1 MVVTRNIILYSLL
14 VMGLSALF
22 GCGKKADENKPIAE
36 VKAEAEQMNTKELRA
51 MALAYKEAIMAKRK
65 DVDKLAA
72 SLKEIPV
79 TEMLDEKAKKLK
91 ADSNSLNKSIS
102 ALTERFR
109 IYYNKLKEKGG
120 DVSGLKL

>member
-51 MALAYKEAIMAKRK
+51 MALAYKEVIMTKQK
-65 DVDKLAA
+65 DVGKLAA

>member
-51 MALAYKEAIMAKRK
+51 MALAYKEAIMTKQK
-65 DVDKLAA
+65 DVEKLAA

-120 DVSGLKL
+120 DVSGLEL

>member
-14 VMGLSALF
+14 VMCLSALF

-51 MALAYKEAIMAKRK
+51 MALAYKEAMMAKQK
-65 DVDKLAA
+65 NVKKLNAR
-72 SLKEIPV
+72 LGLIRT
-79 TEMLDEKAKKLK
+79 TEMPSKKDQRLI
-91 ADSNSLNKSIS
+91 ADIYSLNKSIS

-120 DVSGLKL
+120 DVSGLEL